1 MKKTIALLL
10 LSCGLLCAEP
20 AAPSVPAA
28 PNDNYRLVPDD
39 LIQVKVFR
47 EDDMDSTVRI
57 SKDGT
62 VSLPLIGLVQV
73 GGKTT
78 NEASA
83 VVRAMLD
90 RDYIVNPQ
98 VTITV
103 MEVTRQTFTILG
115 QVQKPG
121 SYKLPVQGTLT
132 LLEAIG
138 RGGGY
143 TRIANPANVTVKRQ
157 DAGRDTLLKL
167 NAKTIARV
175 GGGQPFLILPGDTIT
190 VGESLF

>member
-1 MKKTIALLL
+1 MKKAIALLL
-10 LSCGLLCAEP
+10 LSCGLLSAEP
-20 AAPSVPAA
+20 AAPSA
-28 PNDNYRLVPDD
+28 PSDNYRLVPDD

-47 EDDMDSTVRI
+47 EEDMDSTVRL

-62 VSLPLIGLVQV
+62 VTLPLIGIVQV
-73 GGKTT
+73 GGKTA
-78 NEASA
+78 NEAGA
-83 VVRAMLD
+83 VVRALLD

-98 VTITV
+98 VTVTV

-121 SYKLPVQGTLT
+121 SYKLPVQGSLT

-143 TRIANPANVTVKRQ
+143 TRIANPANVIVKRQ
-157 DAGRDTLLKL
+157 ETGREILLKL
-167 NAKTIARV
+167 NAKAIAQV